1 MSRHIK
7 RLLMLFGFVVLVAC
21 MWIGWYLLRIHAATQ
36 HIAWQAQEGGLTL
49 SYFPLKDQAIIFV
62 GSDYA
67 QGGTLTWTMTDPGAT
82 NWIIAPP
89 PLSAPEELLGRAWI
103 GKLHASLQAEPQPH
117 PKYGLRSSSARGLV
131 SLYADASEVQ
141 RLSIV
146 YQFEQACEKNHSF
159 CDALQKVQ
167 ALAGRS
173 STIQYIDDPSRF
185 KGESDATLTPEEA
198 KAIMIAKR
206 HLERQFGKQLRAS
219 FTVSSAE
226 WGYQVDFTDVQCITD
241 AGDRWERVS
250 EGFGEVLLSEGFDVI
265 KASIGP

>member
-89 PLSAPEELLGRAWI
+89 PYPRRRNSSDERGSENCT
-103 GKLHASLQAEPQPH
+103 H
-117 PKYGLRSSSARGLV
+117 PCKQSRNLTRS
-131 SLYADASEVQ
+131 
-141 RLSIV
+141 
-146 YQFEQACEKNHSF
+146 
-159 CDALQKVQ
+159 
-167 ALAGRS
+167 
-173 STIQYIDDPSRF
+173 
-185 KGESDATLTPEEA
+185 
-198 KAIMIAKR
+198 
-206 HLERQFGKQLRAS
+206 
-219 FTVSSAE
+219 TV
-226 WGYQVDFTDVQCITD
+226 
-241 AGDRWERVS
+241 
-250 EGFGEVLLSEGFDVI
+250 
-265 KASIGP
+265 